1 MAGTALSPAIP
12 GPLIESA
19 STFLPRVHAGSVPS
33 TGCRCRAPVNWT
45 QIQPVMEHFAMGCHE
60 PPGTKGRPRGDANGH
75 FSTKSKKKRPG
86 HRAPAVSLDLPGS
99 SSRTSGWI
107 RRTQNTF
114 PSFLPTPALLAVA
127 AAKRIGWRRRQPSL
141 AASIAVPGSRHP
153 SLENRPSVVFSP
165 VASFPGYITP
175 NASRPKPGLRFH
187 QWDRPWWSFAV
198 LP

>member
-19 STFLPRVHAGSVPS
+19 STFLPRVHAGNVPS
-33 TGCRCRAPVNWT
+33 TGRRRRSRTDWT
-45 QIQPVMEHFAMGCHE
+45 QIQSLMEHFAMECHE
-60 PPGTKGRPRGDANGH
+60 QAGIGGRPRSDANGH
-75 FSTKSKKKRPG
+75 FSTHRDKKRPG
-86 HRAPAVSLDLPGS
+86 HKAPAVSLDLPGS

-107 RRTQNTF
+107 RLTQNTF
-114 PSFLPTPALLAVA
+114 PSFLLTSAF
-127 AAKRIGWRRRQPSL
+127 GWRRRQPSL

-175 NASRPKPGLRFH
+175 NASRLKPLLRFH